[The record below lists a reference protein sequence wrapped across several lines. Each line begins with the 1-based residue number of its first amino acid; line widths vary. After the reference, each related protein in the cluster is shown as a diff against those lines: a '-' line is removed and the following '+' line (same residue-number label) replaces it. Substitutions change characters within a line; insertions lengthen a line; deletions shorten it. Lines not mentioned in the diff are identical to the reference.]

1 MKRRYGFALLLAALL
16 ICAGCAPQERE
27 DPAPENSTSQETAQD
42 PAEGAQA
49 PETGEAPEEQMP
61 GADEEE
67 RVAVY
72 EGEEISITVPAR
84 YADLVRVDDI
94 GSDNIF
100 VVEANLYYVPDY
112 TEDSAPQTCGGWM
125 LTVESLYPDIAAHT
139 ADIGPCGPLTAR
151 SSTWRPACGGPG
163 AGGCVPSGGVPGG
176 GGVRGGG
183 LRRSGAVHPGG
194 SGGISVKRTTVGGTY
209 VQRID
214 GAGDRGA
221 QSYQNLPQE
230 PVEPLH
236 RRRKAV

>member
-16 ICAGCAPQERE
+16 ICAGCAPQEQE

-42 PAEGAQA
+42 PAEGAQT
-49 PETGEAPEEQMP
+49 PETGEAPEEQTP

-72 EGEEISITVPAR
+72 EGEEISITVPAQ

-112 TEDSAPQTCGGWM
+112 TEDSTPQTCGGWM

-139 ADIGPCGPLTAR
+139 ADIGPCRAFDGTFVYVED
-151 SSTWRPACGGPG
+151 RPAEGQEQVD
-163 AGGCVPSGGVPGG
+163 AS
-176 GGVRGGG
+176 R
-183 LRRSGAVHPGG
+183 LEEFRAVLA
-194 SGGISVKRTTVGGTY
+194 SVEVDY
-209 VQRID
+209 
-214 GAGDRGA
+214 GDLEPFTQEDLA
-221 QSYQNLPQE
+221 AYQ
-230 PVEPLH
+230 
-236 RRRKAV
+236 

>member
-84 YADLVRVDDI
+84 YADLVRVYDI

-139 ADIGPCGPLTAR
+139 ADIGPCRAFDGTFVYVED
-151 SSTWRPACGGPG
+151 RPAEGQKQVD
-163 AGGCVPSGGVPGG
+163 AS
-176 GGVRGGG
+176 R
-183 LRRSGAVHPGG
+183 LEEFRAVAA
-194 SGGISVKRTTVGGTY
+194 SVEVDY
-209 VQRID
+209 
-214 GAGDRGA
+214 GDLEPFTQEDLA
-221 QSYQNLPQE
+221 AYQ
-230 PVEPLH
+230 
-236 RRRKAV
+236 